1 MEQTDLITILSN
13 ATQTN
18 TDEKI
23 SLNDSR
29 HPLSP
34 ACMAGVLI
42 SHPNFSGYCQVKAIA
57 GKLGL

>member
-23 SLNDSR
+23 SCGGN
-29 HPLSP
+29 
-34 ACMAGVLI
+34 LI
-42 SHPNFSGYCQVKAIA
+42 MSSFFGENG
-57 GKLGL
+57 